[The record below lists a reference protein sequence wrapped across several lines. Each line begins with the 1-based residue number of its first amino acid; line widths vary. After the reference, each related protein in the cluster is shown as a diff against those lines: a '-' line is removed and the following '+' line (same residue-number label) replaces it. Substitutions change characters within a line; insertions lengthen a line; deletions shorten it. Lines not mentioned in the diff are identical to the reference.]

1 MSSESSK
8 PSSSNINAIL
18 LGPPGAG
25 KGTQAQKLVDRYNVC
40 QLSTGDMLRE
50 AVTNKTDVGKQAES
64 VMKAGGL
71 VSDEIVVNL
80 INENLDKPA
89 CKNGFLLDG
98 FPRTIVQARKLD
110 DLLDNRKSKLNA
122 VVEFQIDDQLLISRV
137 CGRLIHKTSG
147 RSYHNEFNPPKV
159 PMTDDITGEPLERRS
174 DDNEEALA
182 KRLDSYHK
190 QTYPLVDYYSQKS
203 LHKAIDAS
211 QKPNKVFEDLTAIFD
226 NIRKKTSLQQQYKP
240 KPVTLS
246 KEVTLITSA
255 IIDALKE
262 HGRL

>member
-1 MSSESSK
+1 MSETSNNSK
-8 PSSSNINAIL
+8 NINAIL

-50 AVTNKTDVGKQAES
+50 AVANKTDVGKQAES

-89 CKNGFLLDG
+89 CTNGFLLDG

-122 VVEFQIDDQLLISRV
+122 VVEFQIDDKLLISRV
-137 CGRLIHKTSG
+137 CGRLIHKSSG
-147 RSYHNEFNPPKV
+147 RSYHNEFNPPKE
-159 PMTDDITGEPLERRS
+159 PMKDDITGETLEKRS

-182 KRLDSYHK
+182 KRLDAYHK
-190 QTYPLVDYYSQKS
+190 QTYPLVDYYSQKN
-203 LHKAIDAS
+203 LHKSIDAS
-211 QKPNKVFEDLTAIFD
+211 QAPKKVFEDLTTIFD
-226 NIRKKTSLQQQYKP
+226 VIKKKASLQQQYKP

-246 KEVTLITSA
+246 KELTLVTSA
-255 IIDALKE
+255 IIEALRE

>member
-1 MSSESSK
+1 MSESNN
-8 PSSSNINAIL
+8 SSNINAIL

-50 AVTNKTDVGKQAES
+50 AVAKKTEVGKQAES

-80 INENLDKPA
+80 INENLDKA
-89 CKNGFLLDG
+89 ECKKGFLLDG
-98 FPRTIVQARKLD
+98 FPRTIVQAEKLD
-110 DLLDNRKSKLNA
+110 HLLDSRKQKLNA
-122 VVEFQIDDQLLISRV
+122 VVEFQIDDKLLISRV
-137 CGRLIHKTSG
+137 CGRLIHKSSG

-182 KRLDSYHK
+182 KRLDAYHK
-190 QTYPLVDYYSQKS
+190 QTYPLVDYYSQKG
-203 LHKAIDAS
+203 LHKAIDAAEAP
-211 QKPNKVFEDLTAIFD
+211 KKVFANLTEIFD
-226 NIRKKTSLQQQYKP
+226 NIRKKASITQQYKP
-240 KPVTLS
+240 KPVTLN

-255 IIDALKE
+255 ILEVLKE

>member
-1 MSSESSK
+1 MSDSK
-8 PSSSNINAIL
+8 NINAIL

-25 KGTQAQKLVDRYNVC
+25 KGTQAQHLVDRYNVC

-50 AVTNKTDVGKQAES
+50 AVANKTDVGKKADS

-98 FPRTIVQARKLD
+98 FPRTIGQAEKLD
-110 DLLDNRKSKLNA
+110 DLLGNRKQKLNS
-122 VVEFQIDDQLLISRV
+122 VVEFQIDDKLLISRV
-137 CGRLIHKTSG
+137 CGRLIHKASG
-147 RSYHNEFNPPKV
+147 RSYHAEFNPPKV
-159 PMTDDITGEPLERRS
+159 SMKDDITGEPLERRS

-182 KRLDSYHK
+182 KRLDAYHK
-190 QTYPLVDYYSQKS
+190 QTYPLVDYYTKKN

-211 QKPNKVFEDLTAIFD
+211 LPPKQVFANLTSIFD
-226 NIRKKTSLQQQYKP
+226 DIKKKFSQPKQYKP
-240 KPVTLS
+240 ITLS
-246 KEVTLITSA
+246 KEITLVTSV
-255 IIDALKE
+255 IIDALRE
-262 HGRL
+262 QGRL